1 MRVTLAEY
9 NTCKYHAM
17 GSFGLT
23 FCQVMQIIIPI
34 QQQIMCDRD
43 TTLMSPKMGNGTI
56 VDFFGLILNPLPP
69 VKPLGT
75 VSCAVHF
82 EYIYALS

>member
-43 TTLMSPKMGNGTI
+43 TTLMSPKNGKWHHCEL
-56 VDFFGLILNPLPP
+56 FWSLI
-69 VKPLGT
+69 KPFTTGEAIGH
-75 VSCAVHF
+75 C
-82 EYIYALS
+82 